1 MDMTKL
7 YDARDELDWD
17 ELTEAERYDECV
29 ERATQALQ
37 PFKGQVMTGETVEA
51 ITRTLNRL
59 EAVIDMEKC
68 GLRRD
73 WAEALA
79 DGN

>member
-1 MDMTKL
+1 MAKL

-17 ELTEAERYDECV
+17 ELTYAERYDECLA
-29 ERATQALQ
+29 RAQQALQ
-37 PFKGQVMTGETVEA
+37 PFLGQPLTPATVDA
-51 ITRTLNRL
+51 MVRTLARL

-79 DGN
+79 YAN